1 MLVHFVMTTVNAIIS
16 PMESFLVNINLAQI
30 IFRLLYKIKVSKTFF
45 RLFTFFFLFP
55 GAIFH
60 AGDEEYMNAFKKA
73 VIETR
78 SEHIAP
84 SFKVE
89 TSIKQVEVNTD
100 SFKTAAAGSYEY

>member
-1 MLVHFVMTTVNAIIS
+1 M
-16 PMESFLVNINLAQI
+16 FL
-30 IFRLLYKIKVSKTFF
+30 
-45 RLFTFFFLFP
+45 

-73 VIETR
+73 VIETK

-100 SFKTAAAGSYEY
+100 SFKTAAAGSYEYVYIFCTQILKLTHYIDIFFIIVDFFYICA